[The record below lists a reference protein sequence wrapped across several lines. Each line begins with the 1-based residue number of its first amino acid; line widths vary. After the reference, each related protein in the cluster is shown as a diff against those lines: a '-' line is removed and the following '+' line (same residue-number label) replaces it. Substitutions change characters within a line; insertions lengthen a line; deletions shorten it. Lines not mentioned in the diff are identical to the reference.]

1 METLV
6 ERSYSKIRKLTG
18 RAQKELR
25 DALDGVLAKIAGK
38 TARPDEAEIF
48 YPLCLAILGRQ
59 PKQASQALDCIEKL
73 ISYGYLRG
81 AGPVDAATMAK
92 LPLKEKDED
101 AAKVTLMDAIVT
113 CICSCNDHH
122 DEEVQLQVLKAVLQ
136 AVTSRTCE
144 VHEHSLLKSVRAC
157 YHIHL
162 VSKNTMNQTVAKAT
176 LQQMVNVVFQR
187 MEHMEETLHA
197 NDVAAVPPPPEAVA
211 SVEVRED
218 SNHSLPDDAA
228 DGVDAAEK
236 AESDHAMYPDVA
248 RTLHLHAA
256 VLHRV
261 HTRLANSSTADLVSD
276 DVDPSSSP
284 APTTTTT
291 SAPTSTSHAPS
302 TFPSLYHKDAFL
314 LFRSLCRISM
324 RSLAEDSAAAATAM
338 TSSSSSAAT
347 TSAGPPQGSDDPFA
361 FQSKLVSLDL
371 LLSILNGGGPTFR
384 DRFVT
389 LIKQY
394 LCVSLLQNCTSNY
407 TQIVELSLRV
417 FVVLIAQFKAHLKS
431 EMEVF
436 ITHIFLGLLE
446 SDNSSLEHKLLVLEV
461 LKQICLDGSIL
472 GEIFLNYDCDWNSM
486 DLFKRIVDAI
496 SKIAKG
502 GKKSFESTQPTSSN
516 AAKQASKVQ
525 DTALV
530 VKGLEC
536 LTAVVGSLKKV
547 ANFTDEKRKMDK
559 MLQEDDDD
567 GADDDV
573 AEDVTV
579 VAKQPFGMSAVEAF
593 DKKKRLQEELAE
605 GILKFNLKPTD
616 GVKFLVAK
624 KYMEN
629 TPRHVAKFLHDQSN
643 RLDKTMVLLLLLRG
657 VF

>member
-1 METLV
+1 
-6 ERSYSKIRKLTG
+6 SKIRKLTG

-211 SVEVRED
+211 SVEARED

-291 SAPTSTSHAPS
+291 SAPTSSSHAPS

-324 RSLAEDSAAAATAM
+324 RSLAEDSAATAM
-338 TSSSSSAAT
+338 TSSSSSAAA

-530 VKGLEC
+530 VKGIVDLI
-536 LTAVVGSLKKV
+536 V
-547 ANFTDEKRKMDK
+547 
-559 MLQEDDDD
+559 Q
-567 GADDDV
+567 
-573 AEDVTV
+573 
-579 VAKQPFGMSAVEAF
+579 
-593 DKKKRLQEELAE
+593 
-605 GILKFNLKPTD
+605 I
-616 GVKFLVAK
+616 
-624 KYMEN
+624 
-629 TPRHVAKFLHDQSN
+629 
-643 RLDKTMVLLLLLRG
+643 
-657 VF
+657 

>member
-236 AESDHAMYPDVA
+236 AESDHAMYPVNNF
-248 RTLHLHAA
+248 
-256 VLHRV
+256 VLWRG
-261 HTRLANSSTADLVSD
+261 
-276 DVDPSSSP
+276 
-284 APTTTTT
+284 
-291 SAPTSTSHAPS
+291 
-302 TFPSLYHKDAFL
+302 F
-314 LFRSLCRISM
+314 
-324 RSLAEDSAAAATAM
+324 
-338 TSSSSSAAT
+338 
-347 TSAGPPQGSDDPFA
+347 
-361 FQSKLVSLDL
+361 
-371 LLSILNGGGPTFR
+371 
-384 DRFVT
+384 
-389 LIKQY
+389 
-394 LCVSLLQNCTSNY
+394 
-407 TQIVELSLRV
+407 
-417 FVVLIAQFKAHLKS
+417 
-431 EMEVF
+431 
-436 ITHIFLGLLE
+436 
-446 SDNSSLEHKLLVLEV
+446 SLE
-461 LKQICLDGSIL
+461 
-472 GEIFLNYDCDWNSM
+472 
-486 DLFKRIVDAI
+486 
-496 SKIAKG
+496 
-502 GKKSFESTQPTSSN
+502 FES
-516 AAKQASKVQ
+516 
-525 DTALV
+525 
-530 VKGLEC
+530 
-536 LTAVVGSLKKV
+536 
-547 ANFTDEKRKMDK
+547 
-559 MLQEDDDD
+559 
-567 GADDDV
+567 
-573 AEDVTV
+573 
-579 VAKQPFGMSAVEAF
+579 
-593 DKKKRLQEELAE
+593 
-605 GILKFNLKPTD
+605 I
-616 GVKFLVAK
+616 
-624 KYMEN
+624 
-629 TPRHVAKFLHDQSN
+629 
-643 RLDKTMVLLLLLRG
+643 
-657 VF
+657 

>member
-1 METLV
+1 
-6 ERSYSKIRKLTG
+6 
-18 RAQKELR
+18 
-25 DALDGVLAKIAGK
+25 
-38 TARPDEAEIF
+38 
-48 YPLCLAILGRQ
+48 
-59 PKQASQALDCIEKL
+59 
-73 ISYGYLRG
+73 
-81 AGPVDAATMAK
+81 
-92 LPLKEKDED
+92 
-101 AAKVTLMDAIVT
+101 
-113 CICSCNDHH
+113 
-122 DEEVQLQVLKAVLQ
+122 
-136 AVTSRTCE
+136 
-144 VHEHSLLKSVRAC
+144 
-157 YHIHL
+157 
-162 VSKNTMNQTVAKAT
+162 
-176 LQQMVNVVFQR
+176 
-187 MEHMEETLHA
+187 
-197 NDVAAVPPPPEAVA
+197 
-211 SVEVRED
+211 
-218 SNHSLPDDAA
+218 
-228 DGVDAAEK
+228 
-236 AESDHAMYPDVA
+236 
-248 RTLHLHAA
+248 
-256 VLHRV
+256 
-261 HTRLANSSTADLVSD
+261 
-276 DVDPSSSP
+276 
-284 APTTTTT
+284 
-291 SAPTSTSHAPS
+291 
-302 TFPSLYHKDAFL
+302 DAFL

-371 LLSILNGGGPTFR
+371 LLSILNSGGPTFR

-643 RLDKTMVLLLLLRG
+643 RLDKTM
-657 VF
+657 